1 MKPALNSITALVCL
15 MSSVLALPVQ
25 AKWITASGQAE
36 IMDNNV
42 TQAREDAIH
51 QAVSYATLKSGARF
65 SSQQTV
71 SNGQLVNDTFVI
83 EHQAQGKNIEL
94 ISERIENNQ
103 ITVNVRIDIVEPL
116 NDTCQG
122 SHLKAAILIPQAL
135 IKDRTQLRVGN
146 IGLFEQNLSERLALM
161 LAQHSSSSFPQTHA
175 NERLDIDQALVD
187 VRGYRLPSWLS
198 EITDSQ
204 YILLPEII
212 DISTEDFTSTLGL
225 WDNDPMRNFQLRV
238 SLFHGISGEKVWSQ
252 QYSQAAEW
260 EFKRQQTVNSNS
272 DTFWRSEYGQAIDQV
287 LAQVSNDLDNSLNC
301 RPLLGQV
308 VSRQADRIILNI
320 GRRHGIRVGD
330 KLQLV
335 LQQNMPDR
343 LDNMRAVAG
352 KSTASI
358 TIDQVT
364 EESATAVLD
373 GIAASLN
380 IQINDLAIKL

>member
-1 MKPALNSITALVCL
+1 MKPALYSITALVCL
-15 MSSVLALPVQ
+15 MSSVVTLPAQ
-25 AKWITASGQAE
+25 AKWITASGQAK
-36 IMDNNV
+36 ITDNNV
-42 TQAREDAIH
+42 TQARENAIH
-51 QAVSYATLKSGARF
+51 QAVSYATLQSGARF

-71 SNGQLVNDTFVI
+71 SNGQLINDTFAMA
-83 EHQAQGKNIEL
+83 HQAQSQNVEL
-94 ISERIENNQ
+94 ISERIENNE
-103 ITVNVRIDIVEPL
+103 ITVNVRIDIIEPL
-116 NDTCQG
+116 NDTCQ
-122 SHLKAAILIPQAL
+122 SSQLKAAILIPQAL

-146 IGLFEQNLSERLALM
+146 IGLFEQNLSERLAFTLE
-161 LAQHSSSSFPQTHA
+161 QHSNSSFPLTHA
-175 NERLDIDQALVD
+175 NERLDIDQALID

-225 WDNDPMRNFQLRV
+225 WDNDPMRNFQIRV

-260 EFKRQQTVNSNS
+260 EFQRQQTVNSNS
-272 DTFWRSEYGQAIDQV
+272 TSFWSSDYGQVIDQI

-308 VSRQADRIILNI
+308 VSKQADRIILNL

-330 KLQLV
+330 TLQLV

-352 KSTASI
+352 KSKATI

>member
-1 MKPALNSITALVCL
+1 MKPAQYFTIALVCL
-15 MSSVLALPVQ
+15 ASSVMTLPVQ
-25 AKWITASGQAE
+25 AKWISASGQAQ
-36 IMDNNV
+36 INDNNV
-42 TQAREDAIH
+42 NQARENAIH
-51 QAVSYATLKSGARF
+51 QAISYATLQSGARF

-71 SNGQLVNDTFVI
+71 KNGQLVNDSFTLKQ
-83 EHQAQGKNIEL
+83 QAQSQNVELVSEL
-94 ISERIENNQ
+94 IEDGQ
-103 ITVNVRIDIVEPL
+103 ITVNVRIDMIEPL
-116 NDTCQG
+116 NDTCQATQ
-122 SHLKAAILIPQAL
+122 LKAAILIPQAL
-135 IKDRTQLRVGN
+135 IKDRTQLRYGN
-146 IGLFEQNLSERLALM
+146 LGLFEQNLSERLASTLEQS
-161 LAQHSSSSFPQTHA
+161 ASNSFPLTHA

-212 DISTEDFTSTLGL
+212 DISTEPFTTTLGL
-225 WDNDPMRNFQLRV
+225 WDNDPMRNFHIRV
-238 SLFHGISGEKVWSQ
+238 SLFHGISGEKIWSQ
-252 QYSQAAEW
+252 QYSQSAEW

-272 DTFWRSEYGQAIDQV
+272 ENFWSSEYGQAIDQV
-287 LAQVSNDLDNSLNC
+287 LAKVSHDIDSSLNC

-308 VSRQADRIILNI
+308 VSRQANRIILNL

-330 KLQLV
+330 TLQLV

-352 KSTASI
+352 KSKASI

>member
-1 MKPALNSITALVCL
+1 MKPAQYFTTALMCI
-15 MSSVLALPVQ
+15 MSSVLTLPAQ
-25 AKWITASGQAE
+25 AKWITASGQAK
-36 IMDNNV
+36 ITDNNV
-42 TQAREDAIH
+42 TQARENAIH
-51 QAVSYATLKSGARF
+51 QAVSYATLQSGARF

-71 SNGQLVNDTFVI
+71 KNGQLVNDSFTM
-83 EHQAQGKNIEL
+83 EQQAQSQNIEL
-94 ISERIENNQ
+94 ISERIENGQ
-103 ITVNVRIDIVEPL
+103 IAVNVRIDIIEPL

-122 SHLKAAILIPQAL
+122 NQLKAAILVPQAL
-135 IKDRTQLRVGN
+135 IKDRTQLRYGN
-146 IGLFEQNLSERLALM
+146 IGLFEQNLSERLARVLE
-161 LAQHSSSSFPQTHA
+161 QNSNSSFAQTHA

-187 VRGYRLPSWLS
+187 IRGYRLPSWLS

-212 DISTEDFTSTLGL
+212 DISTEPFTSTLGL
-225 WDNDPMRNFQLRV
+225 WDNDPMRTFQIRV

-272 DTFWRSEYGQAIDQV
+272 EAFWRSEYGQAIDLV
-287 LAQVSNDLDNSLNC
+287 LAEVSHDIDNTLNC

-308 VSRQADRIILNI
+308 VSRQVDRIIINL

-330 KLQLV
+330 TLQLV
-335 LQQNMPDR
+335 LQQNIPDR

-352 KSTASI
+352 KSKATI

>member
-1 MKPALNSITALVCL
+1 MKPAQYSITALVCL
-15 MSSVLALPVQ
+15 MSSILALPVQ
-25 AKWITASGQAE
+25 AKWITASGQAM
-36 IMDNNV
+36 ITDNNV

-51 QAVSYATLKSGARF
+51 QAVSYATLQSGARF

-71 SNGQLVNDTFVI
+71 SNGQLINDSFML
-83 EHQAQGKNIEL
+83 EHQAQSQNIEL
-94 ISERIENNQ
+94 ISERIENNE

-116 NDTCQG
+116 DDTCQG
-122 SHLKAAILIPQAL
+122 NPLKAAILIPQAL

-161 LAQHSSSSFPQTHA
+161 LEQHASNSFPQTHA
-175 NERLDIDQALVD
+175 NERLDIDQSLVD
-187 VRGYRLPSWLS
+187 IRGYRLPSWLS

-225 WDNDPMRNFQLRV
+225 WDNDPMRNFQIRV
-238 SLFHGISGEKVWSQ
+238 SLFHGISGEKIWSQ

-260 EFKRQQTVNSNS
+260 EFLRQQTVNSNS
-272 DTFWRSEYGQAIDQV
+272 ENFWGSEYGQAIDQV
-287 LAQVSNDLDNSLNC
+287 LAEVSRDIDSSLNC

-308 VSRQADRIILNI
+308 VSRQTDRIILNL

-352 KSTASI
+352 KSKATI

-373 GIAASLN
+373 GMAASLN